1 MTIIPEFKYRKA
13 SLSRLSAS
21 EQLDH
26 LMRVTASRDWMILVV
41 IGSLTVT
48 ALLWSIFGLLPI
60 RVNGKGILIRSGGI
74 FEIVS
79 LGTGQIAEINVNVD
93 DVVSTGDIVA
103 RISQPIQS
111 TRLNQA
117 RAEVVEMKHEL
128 QRLRNS
134 VEKNLL
140 MHQTHSHNE
149 RINLLKSIDFEEER
163 LHWLREKL
171 AAQDILMQQGLIT
184 KQSLVNTRQEINTCK
199 ERIDN
204 DRNRLQQT
212 AISDFQMKDQNER
225 EIRNSEQQLLR
236 QERELQSLEKV
247 YEESTL
253 VISPYT
259 GRILE
264 ITADI
269 GKSSRVGESLM
280 SLELTEENG
289 VKLEAVVFVQPAEGK
304 KVRPGMNIH
313 ISPSTV
319 KPEEYGYMLGRVKRV
334 SEFPATIDGMMRL
347 LHNQNLVQA
356 LTAGGAPMQIHAELL
371 PDSGTQS
378 GFTWSSSKGP
388 PTGIHSGTMC
398 SARILISEKSPIH
411 LLIPYVKKNVFGE

>member
-1 MTIIPEFKYRKA
+1 MSELKYRKA
-13 SLSRLSAS
+13 SLGRLSAS

-26 LMRVTASRDWMILVV
+26 LMKVTASRDWMILAV

-48 ALLWSIFGLLPI
+48 AVLWSIFGQLPI

-79 LGTGQIAEINVNVD
+79 LGAGQIMEIHVDVN

-103 RISQPIQS
+103 RISQPIQD
-111 TRLNQA
+111 TRLHQA
-117 RAEVVEMKHEL
+117 RAELAEMRHEL
-128 QRLRNS
+128 QRLRIS
-134 VEKNLL
+134 VEKNLQL
-140 MHQTHSHNE
+140 HQIHSDNE
-149 RINLLKSIDFEEER
+149 RNNLMKSIEFEQER
-163 LHWLREKL
+163 LHWLREKQ

-184 KQSLVNTRQEINTCK
+184 KQSLVNTRQEINMCK
-199 ERIDN
+199 ERTEN
-204 DRNRLQQT
+204 DKNRLQQLS
-212 AISDFQMKDQNER
+212 ISDFQMKDQKER

-247 YEESTL
+247 YEQSTL

-264 ITADI
+264 VTANI
-269 GKSSRVGESLM
+269 GKPAHVGDSLM
-280 SLELTEENG
+280 SLERTEETG
-289 VKLEAVVFVQPAEGK
+289 VKLEAVVFVSPSEGK

-319 KPEEYGYMLGRVKRV
+319 RPEEYGFMLGRVSRV

-347 LHNQNLVQA
+347 LHNQNLVEA
-356 LTAGGAPMQIHAELL
+356 LTAGGSPIQIHAELL
-371 PDSGTQS
+371 PDSRTQS
-378 GFTWSSSKGP
+378 GFSWSSSKGP
-388 PTGIHSGTMC
+388 PTGIHSGTIC
-398 SARILISEKSPIH
+398 SARILISEASPIH
-411 LLIPYVKKNVFGE
+411 LLIPYVKKHVLGE